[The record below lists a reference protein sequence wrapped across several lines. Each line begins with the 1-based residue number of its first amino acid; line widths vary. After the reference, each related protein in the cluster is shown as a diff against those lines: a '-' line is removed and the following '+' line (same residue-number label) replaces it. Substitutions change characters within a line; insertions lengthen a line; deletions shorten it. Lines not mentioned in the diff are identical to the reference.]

1 MENKKYK
8 LSSVLALFFFVL
20 FCGSTFLNYKLS
32 GYLDEYDEQVER
44 QDSMIRKLSFSNDLV
59 KEYFDIEED
68 SITHNTTYS
77 LKENKKEI
85 EKVTERVTKYVEPE
99 FVRNGKKISSE
110 ELVAA
115 INAKDKESVEA
126 INSLANK
133 YNTLV
138 QDYND
143 LAKKMKMKSD
153 TVDIQ
158 SMALGL
164 IKRNYGIDYTSTL
177 NGDTRTVHVQGN
189 KVDSALMLLP
199 YYRHKLTYDSK
210 TKSWMVEVKKK

>member
-1 MENKKYK
+1 MGNKKYK
-8 LSSVLALFFFVL
+8 LSSVSVFLFFVL
-20 FCGSTFLNYKLS
+20 FCGSVFLNYKLA

-115 INAKDKESVEA
+115 INAKDNESVEA

-138 QDYND
+138 QDYNN

-199 YYRHKLTYDSK
+199 YYRQKLTYDSK